1 MNKSS
6 HSFAIHL
13 KLIAIALMTGLL
25 SSACFLIILA
35 CQTAPIE
42 AHQPPYK
49 DAYQVSAEVKGM
61 SCPFCVSGVE
71 KHLKKIPGV
80 LSIKTSLKQGEVQ
93 IYFDK
98 QAPFDAQ
105 LIRQAITKGGFTAGK
120 IHEVTK

>member
-6 HSFAIHL
+6 HPLATQLKYAVIAFLSFICCL
-13 KLIAIALMTGLL
+13 VIL
-25 SSACFLIILA
+25 S
-35 CQTAPIE
+35 CQTPPIE
-42 AHQPPYK
+42 AAQPPHK

-80 LSIKTSLKQGEVQ
+80 LSIKTNLKQGRMLIV
-93 IYFDK
+93 FDK
-98 QAPFDAQ
+98 QGQFDEQ

-120 IHEVTK
+120 VHEVTK